1 MSRGEKRRKR
11 EWTVFGRKKDYVKST
26 LFFIVRNPGKA
37 KEIIVE
43 NILKINCFPMWKTLW
58 IMWITNCRIK
68 KEKILC

>member
-26 LFFIVRNPGKA
+26 LFFTVRNPGKA

-43 NILKINCFPMWKTLW
+43 NILKINCFPMLKTLW

>member
-1 MSRGEKRRKR
+1 MDSFWEKKR
-11 EWTVFGRKKDYVKST
+11 LCKIDIIF
-26 LFFIVRNPGKA
+26 LVRNPGKA
-37 KEIIVE
+37 KEIVVE